1 MKNLISGK
9 EAREAL
15 GREPRHCEAIWSAD
29 GAVRLY
35 LSRAKAR
42 CAECGGLAEVLV
54 EWTSH
59 PADWSYLACD
69 VCEHDVCRECSDP
82 SDGDGGATCLTCL

>member
-15 GREPRHCEAIWSAD
+15 GREPRHCEVIVD
-29 GAVRLY
+29 ETGKPIY

-42 CAECGGLAEVLV
+42 CGECGGLAEVLM
-54 EWTSH
+54 ECTSH
-59 PADWSYLACD
+59 PAEWVYLACD